1 MANPDIGIGH
11 GMANPDIGFNH
22 KMVNPDIGISHGM
35 ANPDIGFSQC
45 DTFPNLCCHMGFEPK
60 RDVALRN
67 AKCYAQIVERSE
79 YGSRNND

>member
-1 MANPDIGIGH
+1 MANPV
-11 GMANPDIGFNH
+11 IGFNH

-60 RDVALRN
+60 RDVALRT
-67 AKCYAQIVERSE
+67 ET
-79 YGSRNND
+79 RNTHHVGRGKHE